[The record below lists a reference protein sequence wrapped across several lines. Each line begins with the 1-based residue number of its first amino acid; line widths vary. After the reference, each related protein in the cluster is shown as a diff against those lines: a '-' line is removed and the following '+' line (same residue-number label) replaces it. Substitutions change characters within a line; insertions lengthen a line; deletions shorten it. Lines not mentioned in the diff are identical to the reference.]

1 MIPLELLE
9 EAYRQGIFPM
19 ADPEDGLGWFS
30 PDPRTV
36 IELDRFHISRRLAR
50 TIRAGK
56 FTMTADRDFEGVM
69 HGCAEERPDREGTWI
84 SEEIIEAFVAL
95 HRLGKAHSVEA
106 YHDGRLAGG
115 IYGVSLGGAFMGE
128 SMFTRVRDA
137 SKVSLAFLVERLRER
152 GYVLFDVQYTTPHL
166 KRFGAV
172 EISRRDY
179 LRRLEKALRMDCS
192 FIETP
197 NG

>member
-1 MIPLELLE
+1 MIPPELLE

-84 SEEIIEAFVAL
+84 SEEIIEAYVAL
-95 HRLGKAHSVEA
+95 FRLGKAHSVEA

-137 SKVSLAFLVERLRER
+137 SKVCLVFLVERLRER